1 MDPTDSQGSK
11 TTSRVTPAP
20 RRPRPTIG
28 ELMIV
33 VAGIGVGLA
42 VGLPIF
48 RDETS
53 LGESFVVLGGAV
65 LGGASLVGVPLLL
78 WERRRGRH
86 RRFRSGTLL
95 WFAHGTAAWLLW
107 PPIIVGRR
115 SSARGQSP
123 PIVDPSA
130 AEICFFYGT
139 PLMAVYVTASLLAGG
154 WLRRRRRGTRRS
166 PAPMHWRERF
176 GLLLGMGWAVIGLYV
191 LSMIYRS
198 QFR

>member
-1 MDPTDSQGSK
+1 MEPK
-11 TTSRVTPAP
+11 TPDGIRHAP

-28 ELMIV
+28 ELMILI
-33 VAGIGVGLA
+33 AGVGVGLTVA
-42 VGLPIF
+42 LPIF
-48 RDETS
+48 RDEPS
-53 LGESFVVLGGAV
+53 LGEAFLVVAGAM

-78 WERRRGRH
+78 WERWRGDRK
-86 RRFRSGTLL
+86 RFGPGRLM

-107 PPIIVGRR
+107 PPIILGRH
-115 SSARGQSP
+115 SSARGQNP

-154 WLRRRRRGTRRS
+154 WLRRRRRGNRR
-166 PAPMHWRERF
+166 PATPIPWRERF
-176 GLLLGMGWAVIGLYV
+176 GLLLGMGWAVLGLYV

-198 QFR
+198 KFR

>member
-1 MDPTDSQGSK
+1 MEPK
-11 TTSRVTPAP
+11 APAKNRTTSRRT
-20 RRPRPTIG
+20 RPTIG

-33 VAGIGVGLA
+33 VAGVGVGMTVA
-42 VGLPIF
+42 VPIF
-48 RDETS
+48 RDEPS
-53 LGESFVVLGGAV
+53 FGEGFVVAVGAL

-78 WERRRGRH
+78 WGRWRGEQ
-86 RRFRSGTLL
+86 RRFGPGSLL

-107 PPIIVGRR
+107 PPIIIGRR
-115 SSARGQSP
+115 SSGRGQNA

-154 WLRRRRRGTRRS
+154 WLRRRNRRNRR
-166 PAPMHWRERF
+166 APVPMPWRERF
-176 GLLLGMGWAVIGLYV
+176 GRVLGMGWAVLGLYV

-198 QFR
+198 KFR

>member
-1 MDPTDSQGSK
+1 MESK
-11 TTSRVTPAP
+11 PPAGIRSTM
-20 RRPRPTIG
+20 RRSRPTIG

-33 VAGIGVGLA
+33 VAGVGVGLTLA
-42 VGLPIF
+42 MPVF
-48 RDETS
+48 RDEPS
-53 LGESFVVLGGAV
+53 PGEAILVMGGGV

-78 WERRRGRH
+78 WERRRGGR
-86 RRFRSGTLL
+86 RRFGPGKLS

-107 PPIIVGRR
+107 PPIIIGRR
-115 SSARGQSP
+115 SNARGQAP

-154 WLRRRRRGTRRS
+154 WLRRRRRGSRR
-166 PAPMHWRERF
+166 PTAPIPWRERF
-176 GLLLGMGWAVIGLYV
+176 GLLLGMGWAVLGLYV

-198 QFR
+198 KFR

>member
-1 MDPTDSQGSK
+1 MG
-11 TTSRVTPAP
+11 PAP
-20 RRPRPTIG
+20 PAGGRRRSRDARPTIG

-33 VAGIGVGLA
+33 VAGVGVGLTLA
-42 VGLPIF
+42 LPAF
-48 RDETS
+48 RDEPS
-53 LGESFVVLGGAV
+53 PGESILVLGGGV

-78 WERRRGRH
+78 WERRSRGVR
-86 RRFRSGTLL
+86 RRFGPGKLL

-107 PPIIVGRR
+107 PPIILGRR
-115 SSARGQSP
+115 SNARGQSP

-154 WLRRRRRGTRRS
+154 WLRRSRRRGGRRP
-166 PAPMHWRERF
+166 PAQIPWRERF
-176 GLLLGMGWAVIGLYV
+176 GLVLGMGWAVLGLYV

-198 QFR
+198 KFR